1 MVISIASMP
10 DEGDAVEGWWR
21 RRRQAVPTPARVILG
36 LDPRTH
42 ASALKSRD
50 REGRS
55 SQPSRSS
62 TPLRTLL
69 VRINVATLIHV
80 EISCDP
86 AKRARTLRER
96 GLDSYDA
103 AQAFAG
109 RTLTLADDRRDY
121 GEARFQTYGIL
132 DDRIVMIVWTP
143 RGEIRH
149 VISMRHCH
157 DREARRVRSRLE

>member
-1 MVISIASMP
+1 MP
-10 DEGDAVEGWWR
+10 DDGDAVEGRWR
-21 RRRQAVPTPARVILG
+21 RCQQAAIIPTRVILG

-42 ASALKSRD
+42 ASAFKSCDCERKFP
-50 REGRS
+50 
-55 SQPSRSS
+55 QPRRSS

-96 GLDSYDA
+96 GLDFYDA

-143 RGEIRH
+143 RGEMRH

-157 DREARRVRSRLE
+157 DREARRVRSRLERPR